1 MHLIPAERCVGPLP
15 SFRIN
20 FAFRETASLRGVA
33 LLINGGKTMPARPSH
48 IPHAM
53 ERSTL
58 QRMSPTVG
66 MPSEKLHPA
75 GKQIIAKMVA
85 KGWIERQSDA
95 RGRHVY
101 CITVTG
107 LEALKAPIP
116 KGR

>member
-1 MHLIPAERCVGPLP
+1 
-15 SFRIN
+15 
-20 FAFRETASLRGVA
+20 
-33 LLINGGKTMPARPSH
+33 MPARPSH

-75 GKQIIAKMVA
+75 GKQIVAKMVA
-85 KGWIERQSDA
+85 KGWIERRSDA
-95 RGRHVY
+95 RGRNVY
-101 CITVTG
+101 CITATG
-107 LEALKAPIP
+107 LEALRAPIP

>member
-1 MHLIPAERCVGPLP
+1 
-15 SFRIN
+15 
-20 FAFRETASLRGVA
+20 
-33 LLINGGKTMPARPSH
+33 MPARPSH

-66 MPSEKLHPA
+66 TPSENLHPA
-75 GKQIIAKMVA
+75 GKQTVAKMVA

-95 RGRHVY
+95 RGRPVY
-101 CITVTG
+101 CITEAG
-107 LEALKAPIP
+107 LAALRATIP